1 MKNKEFYL
9 KQNLDFKRLI
19 NKRSQYRLYSK

>member
-19 NKRSQYRLYSK
+19 NKRSQYRLCVK